1 MIQDIPHKRIAG
13 IPLGGV
19 PIATAVCLRA
29 KCPMI
34 IPRTEVKDHGMMKS
48 IEGVYAPGD
57 VVIVIDDLIVRGDSK
72 IAAIAPL
79 KEAGLVVEDV
89 AVVLDRESNGAKI
102 LAGAGIHLHAAL
114 TLTEMLD
121 ILQQAQRLDAD
132 QRHIIDTWLTE
143 NS

>member
-1 MIQDIPHKRIAG
+1 
-13 IPLGGV
+13 
-19 PIATAVCLRA
+19 
-29 KCPMI
+29 
-34 IPRTEVKDHGMMKS
+34 MKS